1 MRARI
6 VLTAVAVAV
15 AVNLAIH
22 AAGRAIGGTFRF
34 TQAGHP
40 ITVDAATVAGFT
52 AVPLLA
58 GLVLVA
64 LTARRSP
71 WVASAAL
78 IVAPSLAV
86 VTILL
91 MTVPADFDTTS
102 SVALGLCHLA
112 LVPITILSLRALRA
126 ATAMPA
132 APATTEDVRPT
143 QPQPHAGR
151 G

>member
-15 AVNLAIH
+15 AVNLAIF
-22 AAGRAIGGTFRF
+22 AAGAAIGGTFRF
-34 TQAGHP
+34 TQAAQP

-64 LTARRSP
+64 LTARRWP
-71 WVASAAL
+71 WVVTAAL
-78 IVAPSLAV
+78 VVAPSLAV

-102 SVALGLCHLA
+102 TLTLSLCHLA
-112 LVPITILSLRALRA
+112 LVPIAILSLRSLRV
-126 ATAMPA
+126 ATARPA
-132 APATTEDVRPT
+132 ALATTDDAQPT
-143 QPQPHAGR
+143 QSRPQAGR
-151 G
+151 R